1 LIDKVCA
8 APCFFKRRNWITK
21 EAVVFAE
28 PWWVNLSLLVPFL
41 VFFSWR
47 QNGPAISSGTLGVLA
62 IFAGAF
68 GFVEAAVVI
77 YLRAAIG
84 QLPGYGGTLAD
95 VARLSSK
102 IYQQSQIIS
111 DMPESLLRVEAWR
124 EFATIVMLASVALL
138 SASRLPER
146 SATFLWSFAIWD
158 LAYYLGLWLTVGWP
172 PSLLSPDVLF
182 LIPVPWLA
190 QVWLPILVSAMTLLA
205 IALVRKSHRS

>member
-1 LIDKVCA
+1 
-8 APCFFKRRNWITK
+8 
-21 EAVVFAE
+21 VVFAE
-28 PWWVNLSLLVPFL
+28 PWWVNLFLLVPFL

-47 QNGPAISSGTLGVLA
+47 QNGLAISPGTLGALA

-68 GFVEAAVVI
+68 GFVEAAVVV

-95 VARLSSK
+95 VARLSSQ
-102 IYQQSQIIS
+102 IYQQAQILS

-138 SASRLPER
+138 SASRLVER
-146 SATFLWSFAIWD
+146 SAIFLWCFAIWD
-158 LAYYLGLWLTVGWP
+158 LAYYFGLWLTVGWP

-190 QVWLPILVSAMTLLA
+190 QVWLPIVVSALTLLA
-205 IALVRKSHRS
+205 IALVRNSGISKHSEIV

>member
-1 LIDKVCA
+1 M
-8 APCFFKRRNWITK
+8 N
-21 EAVVFAE
+21 FAD
-28 PWWVNLSLLVPFL
+28 PWWVNLFLLVPFL

-47 QNGPAISSGTLGVLA
+47 QNGLVITFGTLVALSL
-62 IFAGAF
+62 FAGAF
-68 GFVEAAVVI
+68 GFVEAAVVV

-102 IYQQSQIIS
+102 IYQQAQIQS

-124 EFATIVMLASVALL
+124 EFATIIMLASVSLL
-138 SASRLPER
+138 SAKSLLER
-146 SATFLWSFAIWD
+146 SANFLWSFAIWD

-205 IALVRKSHRS
+205 IVIVRRPIG

>member
-1 LIDKVCA
+1 MI
-8 APCFFKRRNWITK
+8 
-21 EAVVFAE
+21 FAE
-28 PWWVNLSLLVPFL
+28 PWWVNLFLLVPFL
-41 VFFSWR
+41 IFFSWR
-47 QNGPAISSGTLGVLA
+47 QNGLVISLGTLGSLA

-68 GFVEAAVVI
+68 GFVEAAVVV

-95 VARLSSK
+95 VARLSSQ
-102 IYQQSQIIS
+102 IYQQAQIHS
-111 DMPESLLRVEAWR
+111 DMPESLLGVEAWR

-158 LAYYLGLWLTVGWP
+158 LAYYFGLWLTVGWP

-190 QVWLPILVSAMTLLA
+190 QVWLPILVSAMTLAA

>member
-1 LIDKVCA
+1 MI
-8 APCFFKRRNWITK
+8 
-21 EAVVFAE
+21 FAE
-28 PWWVNLSLLVPFL
+28 PWWVNLFLLAPFL
-41 VFFSWR
+41 VFFAWR
-47 QNGPAISSGTLGVLA
+47 SNGLAISLGTLGALA

-95 VARLSSK
+95 VARLSSQ
-102 IYQQSQIIS
+102 IYQQAQIHS
-111 DMPESLLRVEAWR
+111 DMPESLLHVEAWR

-158 LAYYLGLWLTVGWP
+158 LAYYLGLWITVGWP

-205 IALVRKSHRS
+205 IMLVRKSPRS

>member
-1 LIDKVCA
+1 VI
-8 APCFFKRRNWITK
+8 
-21 EAVVFAE
+21 FAE
-28 PWWVNLSLLVPFL
+28 PWWVNLFLLVPFL

-47 QNGPAISSGTLGVLA
+47 QYGLAISLGTLGALA

-68 GFVEAAVVI
+68 GFVEAAVVV

-102 IYQQSQIIS
+102 IYQQAQIHS
-111 DMPESLLRVEAWR
+111 DMPESLLHVEAWR
-124 EFATIVMLASVALL
+124 EFATIMMLASVALL
-138 SASRLPER
+138 SASRLAER

-172 PSLLSPDVLF
+172 PSLLNPDVLF

-205 IALVRKSHRS
+205 IALVRKSPRS

>member
-1 LIDKVCA
+1 MI
-8 APCFFKRRNWITK
+8 
-21 EAVVFAE
+21 FAE
-28 PWWVNLSLLVPFL
+28 PWWVNLFLLVPFL
-41 VFFSWR
+41 IFFSWR
-47 QNGPAISSGTLGVLA
+47 QNGLVISLGTLGVLT

-68 GFVEAAVVI
+68 GFVEAAVVV

-95 VARLSSK
+95 VARLSSQ
-102 IYQQSQIIS
+102 IYQQAQLHS
-111 DMPESLLRVEAWR
+111 DMPESLLGVEAWR

-158 LAYYLGLWLTVGWP
+158 LAYYFGLWLTVGWP

-182 LIPVPWLA
+182 LIPVPWFA
-190 QVWLPILVSAMTLLA
+190 QVWLPILVSAMTLAA

>member
-1 LIDKVCA
+1 VI
-8 APCFFKRRNWITK
+8 
-21 EAVVFAE
+21 FAE
-28 PWWVNLSLLVPFL
+28 PWWVNLFLLVPFL
-41 VFFSWR
+41 IFFSWR
-47 QNGPAISSGTLGVLA
+47 QNGLVISLGTLGSLA
-62 IFAGAF
+62 IFASAF
-68 GFVEAAVVI
+68 GFVEAAVVV

-95 VARLSSK
+95 VARLSSQ
-102 IYQQSQIIS
+102 IYQQAQLHS
-111 DMPESLLRVEAWR
+111 DMPESLLGVEAWR

-158 LAYYLGLWLTVGWP
+158 LAYYFGLWLTVGWP

-182 LIPVPWLA
+182 LIPVPWFA
-190 QVWLPILVSAMTLLA
+190 QVWLPILVSAMTLAA